1 MLLLHISIALLSLVW
16 TTYLY
21 FSPSTAKLYG
31 AYAFIAGTLASGTA
45 LVIATGAPL
54 LKTCMS
60 GLLYLTVVSFGVGM
74 ASRRLSAKAEAKNF
88 DHS

>member
-21 FSPSTAKLYG
+21 FSPSTTKLNG
-31 AYAFIAGTLASGTA
+31 AYTLIAGTLASGTA
-45 LVIATGAPL
+45 LVITTGAPL
-54 LKTCMS
+54 LKSCIS

-74 ASRRLSAKAEAKNF
+74 ASRKLSANVEPKNL